1 MPDHEE
7 QRRWLLASI
16 DALEN
21 ELRELRD
28 RTDRVTATLAS
39 ARRQL
44 SGLSPRP
51 GGPRAMTLPAEAG
64 LDAAGK
70 VALFRSLFRGREDVF
85 PRLWVN
91 AKTGKKGYAPACRNE
106 WVRGVCD
113 KPRVRCSDCP
123 GQAFVP
129 VSDDVV
135 LDHLQGRHVIGCY
148 PLLLDETCWFVAVDF
163 DEAQWRADVTAFAR
177 TCTDL
182 GLPVAVERSRSGNG
196 AHAWSFFSAP
206 VRATSARRMASYLLT
221 ETMSRRYE
229 LSMES
234 YDRLFPNQDTMPRG
248 GFGNLIALPLQRGP
262 RNDGNTV
269 FLDPDLDPW
278 PDQWAFLAGLRRLS
292 PGDVEAIA
300 GEAQRNGLVTG
311 VRAVEDEEDDAVL
324 RPWRAQPRKS
334 GPRPIR
340 GPLPEKV
347 HAVLAQ
353 RLFVEK
359 QGLDSSLLD
368 QIQRLAAFQ
377 NPEFFKKQNLRL
389 STALTPRVIS
399 CSEELPR
406 FVSLPRGCVVDLGA
420 LLAAHAI
427 PFELDDERID
437 GDALTL
443 SFRSRLTPRQD
454 EAARALLE
462 HETGVLVSPP
472 GTGKTVIGAWLVAA
486 RSRSTLVLVHRQPLL
501 DQWVEQLSLHL
512 GLDPA
517 EIGRIGGN
525 TRKPNRRIDVAMMQS
540 LVRGE
545 AVDDLVGQYGHVVVD
560 ECHHVPAVSF
570 ERLLSAVRARF
581 VVGLTATAKRRDG
594 HHPILHMQV
603 GPIRCDLG
611 RAAQDSPGELV
622 RTLVVRETS
631 FRGAPTDAK
640 PSIQALYAAL
650 ARDEG
655 RNDMIV
661 ADVTRAL
668 EEGRSPLVLTER
680 RDHLDVLAERLGP
693 ACPNVIVLRGG
704 AGARSRRETLARLR
718 ALPVDEPR
726 LLLATGRY
734 IGEGF
739 DDSRLDTLFL
749 ALPISWRGT
758 LVQYAGR
765 LHRPHAGKLEA
776 RIVDYVDREV
786 PVLARMFERRRTG
799 YRSIGYRESASDSQV
814 VLPSHDGDLGGDR
827 TGDPL
832 ESHKR

>member
-1 MPDHEE
+1 MPDIGE
-7 QRRWLLASI
+7 QRRGLLASI

-28 RTDRVTATLAS
+28 RADRVAALLES
-39 ARRQL
+39 ARRHLQWL
-44 SGLSPRP
+44 DSAAGQPPAATPL
-51 GGPRAMTLPAEAG
+51 AEAG

-113 KPRVRCSDCP
+113 KPRVRCGECP
-123 GQAFVP
+123 AQAFVP

-135 LDHLQGRHVIGCY
+135 LDHLQGRHVVGCY

-163 DEAQWRADVTAFAR
+163 DKAQWQADVTAFAR

-196 AHAWSFFSAP
+196 AHDWFFFSAP
-206 VRATSARRMASYLLT
+206 VKAASARRTASYLLT
-221 ETMSRRYE
+221 ETMSRRHE
-229 LSMES
+229 LAMDS

-248 GFGNLIALPLQRGP
+248 GFGNLIALPLQRGA

-300 GEAQRNGLVTG
+300 AEAQRNGLVTG
-311 VRAVEDEEDDAVL
+311 VRTVEAEEDDAVL

-340 GPLPEKV
+340 GPRPEKV

-359 QGLDSSLLD
+359 QGLGSSLLD
-368 QIQRLAAFQ
+368 QIKRLAAFQ

-399 CSEELPR
+399 CAEELPR
-406 FVSLPRGCVVDLGA
+406 FVSLPRGCVEDLGG

-427 PFELDDERID
+427 PLDLDDERID
-437 GDALTL
+437 GDAVTL
-443 SFRSRLTPRQD
+443 SFRSRLTARQD

-517 EIGRIGGN
+517 EIGRVGGN
-525 TRKPNRRIDVAMMQS
+525 TRKPHGRIDVAMMQS
-540 LVRGE
+540 LVRGDS
-545 AVDDLVGQYGHVVVD
+545 VDELVGRYGHVVVD

-570 ERLLSAVRARF
+570 ERLLSGVRARY

-611 RAAQDSPGELV
+611 RAAQDSHGELA
-622 RTLVVRETS
+622 RTLVVREMS
-631 FRGAPTDAK
+631 FRGSPTDTK
-640 PSIQALYAAL
+640 PSIQALYAPL

-668 EEGRSPLVLTER
+668 EEDRSPLVLTER

-718 ALPVDEPR
+718 ALPPDEPR

-786 PVLARMFERRRTG
+786 PMLARMFERRRTG
-799 YRSIGYRESASDSQV
+799 YRSIGYREAASV
-814 VLPSHDGDLGGDR
+814 RHAVPPSDDGGLAGDR

-832 ESHKR
+832 EAHR

>member
-1 MPDHEE
+1 MPDIEE
-7 QRRWLLASI
+7 QRRGLLASI
-16 DALEN
+16 AALEN

-28 RTDRVTATLAS
+28 RTDRVAALLES

-44 SGLSPRP
+44 QGLDSAAGR
-51 GGPRAMTLPAEAG
+51 PRAISPPADAG
-64 LDAAGK
+64 LNAAGK
-70 VALFRSLFRGREDVF
+70 VTFFRSLFRGREDVF
-85 PRLWVN
+85 PRLWMN

-113 KPRVRCSDCP
+113 KPRVRCGDCP
-123 GQAFVP
+123 AQAFVP
-129 VSDDVV
+129 VSDEVI
-135 LDHLQGRHVIGCY
+135 LDHLQGRHVVGCY
-148 PLLLDETCWFVAVDF
+148 PLLLDERCWFIAVDF
-163 DEAQWRADVTAFAR
+163 DKADWRADVNAFAV
-177 TCTDL
+177 TCSDL
-182 GLPVAVERSRSGNG
+182 GLPAAVERSRSGNG
-196 AHAWSFFSAP
+196 AHAWFFFSAP
-206 VRATSARRMASYLLT
+206 VKAASARRMASFLLT
-221 ETMSRRYE
+221 ETMSRRHE

-269 FLDPDLDPW
+269 FLDADLDPW
-278 PDQWAFLAGLRRLS
+278 PDQWAFLATLRRLS

-300 GEAQRNGLVTG
+300 AEAQRKGLVTG
-311 VRAVEDEEDDAVL
+311 VRTVEDEEDDAIL

-340 GPLPEKV
+340 GARPEKV

-399 CSEELPR
+399 CAEEPPR
-406 FVSLPRGCVVDLGA
+406 FVSLPRGCVEDLGG
-420 LLAAHAI
+420 LLAAHSI
-427 PFELDDERID
+427 PFDLDDERID
-437 GDALTL
+437 GDAVTL
-443 SFRSRLTPRQD
+443 SFRSRLTVRQD
-454 EAARALLE
+454 EAAHALLE
-462 HETGVLVSPP
+462 HDTGVLVSPP

-517 EIGRIGGN
+517 EIGRVGGN
-525 TRKPNRRIDVAMMQS
+525 TRKPNGQIDVAMMQS
-540 LVRGE
+540 LVRGD
-545 AVDDLVGQYGHVVVD
+545 AVDELVGRYGHVVVD

-570 ERLLSAVRARF
+570 ERLLSAVRARY

-603 GPIRCDLG
+603 GPIRCDLR

-622 RTLVVRETS
+622 RNLVVRETS
-631 FRGAPTDAK
+631 FRGSPADAK

-650 ARDEG
+650 ARDDG

-661 ADVTRAL
+661 ADVTQAL

-765 LHRPHAGKLEA
+765 LHRPHAGKVES

-786 PVLARMFERRRTG
+786 PMLARMFERRRTG
-799 YRSIGYRESASDSQV
+799 YRSIGYREAPSDSPF
-814 VLPSHDGDLGGDR
+814 VLPCHDGDLGDR

-832 ESHKR
+832 ESHKW

>member
-1 MPDHEE
+1 
-7 QRRWLLASI
+7 
-16 DALEN
+16 
-21 ELRELRD
+21 
-28 RTDRVTATLAS
+28 
-39 ARRQL
+39 
-44 SGLSPRP
+44 
-51 GGPRAMTLPAEAG
+51 
-64 LDAAGK
+64 
-70 VALFRSLFRGREDVF
+70 
-85 PRLWVN
+85 
-91 AKTGKKGYAPACRNE
+91 
-106 WVRGVCD
+106 
-113 KPRVRCSDCP
+113 
-123 GQAFVP
+123 
-129 VSDDVV
+129 
-135 LDHLQGRHVIGCY
+135 
-148 PLLLDETCWFVAVDF
+148 
-163 DEAQWRADVTAFAR
+163 
-177 TCTDL
+177 
-182 GLPVAVERSRSGNG
+182 
-196 AHAWSFFSAP
+196 
-206 VRATSARRMASYLLT
+206 
-221 ETMSRRYE
+221 
-229 LSMES
+229 
-234 YDRLFPNQDTMPRG
+234 MPRG

-300 GEAQRNGLVTG
+300 AEAQRNGLVTG
-311 VRAVEDEEDDAVL
+311 VRTVKDEEDDAIL

-340 GPLPEKV
+340 GPRPEKV

-399 CSEELPR
+399 CAEELPR
-406 FVSLPRGCVVDLGA
+406 FVSLPRGCVEDLRG
-420 LLAAHAI
+420 LLAAHSI
-427 PFELDDERID
+427 PLDLVEERID
-437 GDALTL
+437 GDAVPL
-443 SFRSRLTPRQD
+443 SFRGRLTPRQD

-462 HETGVLVSPP
+462 YETGVLVSPP

-517 EIGRIGGN
+517 EIGRVGGN
-525 TRKPNRRIDVAMMQS
+525 TRKPNGRIDIAMMQS

-545 AVDDLVGQYGHVVVD
+545 AVTELFGQYGHVVVD

-603 GPIRCDLG
+603 GPIRRDLG
-611 RAAQDSPGELV
+611 RAAQDSPGELAKS
-622 RTLVVRETS
+622 LVVRETA
-631 FRGAPTDAK
+631 FRGSPSDAK
-640 PSIQALYAAL
+640 PSIQALSAAL

-668 EEGRSPLVLTER
+668 EEDRSPLVLTER
-680 RDHLDVLAERLGP
+680 RDHLDVLAGRLGP
-693 ACPNVIVLRGG
+693 ACPNLIVLRGG
-704 AGARSRRETLARLR
+704 AGARTRRETLARLR

-765 LHRPHAGKLEA
+765 LHRPHAGKVEA
-776 RIVDYVDREV
+776 RIVDYVDRGV

-799 YRSIGYRESASDSQV
+799 YRSIGYRESATVGSTLRPND
-814 VLPSHDGDLGGDR
+814 DGDLVAGDR

-832 ESHKR
+832 ESHEW

>member
-7 QRRWLLASI
+7 QRRRLLASI
-16 DALEN
+16 DALEI
-21 ELRELRD
+21 ELRALRD
-28 RTDRVTATLAS
+28 RTDRVTATLES
-39 ARRQL
+39 ARMQL
-44 SGLSPRP
+44 SGLNPGP
-51 GGPRAMTLPAEAG
+51 GGPRAATPPAEAG

-113 KPRVRCSDCP
+113 KPRVRCGDCP
-123 GQAFVP
+123 AQAFVP
-129 VSDDVV
+129 VSDEVI
-135 LDHLQGRHVIGCY
+135 LDHLQGRHVVGCY

-163 DEAQWRADVTAFAR
+163 DKAQWRADVTAFAR

-182 GLPVAVERSRSGNG
+182 GLPVAVERSRSGDG
-196 AHAWSFFSAP
+196 AHAWLFFSAP
-206 VRATSARRMASYLLT
+206 VKAASARRIASFLLT
-221 ETMSRRYE
+221 ETMSRRHE

-292 PGDVEAIA
+292 PSDVEAIA
-300 GEAQRNGLVTG
+300 AEAQRNGLVTG
-311 VRAVEDEEDDAVL
+311 VRTVEDEEDDAIL

-340 GPLPEKV
+340 GPRPEKV

-368 QIQRLAAFQ
+368 QIKRLAAFQ

-399 CSEELPR
+399 CAEELPR
-406 FVSLPRGCVVDLGA
+406 FVSLPRGCVEDLGG
-420 LLAAHAI
+420 LLTAHSI
-427 PFELDDERID
+427 PLDLADERIG
-437 GDALTL
+437 GDAVPL
-443 SFRSRLTPRQD
+443 SFRSRLTVRQD
-454 EAARALLE
+454 EAAHALLE

-501 DQWVEQLSLHL
+501 DQWIEQLSLHL

-517 EIGRIGGN
+517 EIGRVGGN
-525 TRKPNRRIDVAMMQS
+525 ARKPNGRIDVAMMQS
-540 LVRGE
+540 LVRGD
-545 AVDDLVGQYGHVVVD
+545 AVDELVGRYGHVVVD

-570 ERLLSAVRARF
+570 ERLLSAVRARY

-611 RAAQDSPGELV
+611 RAAQDSPGDLV
-622 RTLVVRETS
+622 RTLVVRETP
-631 FRGAPTDAK
+631 FRGSPADAK

-650 ARDEG
+650 ARDER
-655 RNDMIV
+655 RNDRIV

-765 LHRPHAGKLEA
+765 LHRPHAGKVES

-786 PVLARMFERRRTG
+786 PMLARMFERRRTG
-799 YRSIGYRESASDSQV
+799 YRSIGYREAASVSQV

-832 ESHKR
+832 ESHRW

>member
-1 MPDHEE
+1 
-7 QRRWLLASI
+7 
-16 DALEN
+16 
-21 ELRELRD
+21 
-28 RTDRVTATLAS
+28 
-39 ARRQL
+39 
-44 SGLSPRP
+44 
-51 GGPRAMTLPAEAG
+51 
-64 LDAAGK
+64 
-70 VALFRSLFRGREDVF
+70 
-85 PRLWVN
+85 
-91 AKTGKKGYAPACRNE
+91 
-106 WVRGVCD
+106 
-113 KPRVRCSDCP
+113 
-123 GQAFVP
+123 
-129 VSDDVV
+129 
-135 LDHLQGRHVIGCY
+135 
-148 PLLLDETCWFVAVDF
+148 
-163 DEAQWRADVTAFAR
+163 
-177 TCTDL
+177 
-182 GLPVAVERSRSGNG
+182 
-196 AHAWSFFSAP
+196 
-206 VRATSARRMASYLLT
+206 
-221 ETMSRRYE
+221 
-229 LSMES
+229 
-234 YDRLFPNQDTMPRG
+234 MPRG

-292 PGDVEAIA
+292 PGDVEVFAA
-300 GEAQRNGLVTG
+300 EAQRNGLVTG
-311 VRAVEDEEDDAVL
+311 VRTVEDEEDDAII

-340 GPLPEKV
+340 GPRPEKI

-353 RLFVEK
+353 RLYVEK

-399 CSEELPR
+399 CAEELPR
-406 FVSLPRGCVVDLGA
+406 FVSLPRGCVEDFRG
-420 LLAAHAI
+420 LLAAHSI
-427 PFELDDERID
+427 PLDLVDERID
-437 GDALTL
+437 GDAVPL
-443 SFRSRLTPRQD
+443 SFRGRLTARQD

-462 HETGVLVSPP
+462 RETGVLVSPP
-472 GTGKTVIGAWLVAA
+472 GTGKTVIGAWLAAA

-517 EIGRIGGN
+517 DIGRVGGN
-525 TRKPNRRIDVAMMQS
+525 TRKPNGRIDVAMMQS

-560 ECHHVPAVSF
+560 ECHHVPAISF

-581 VVGLTATAKRRDG
+581 VVGLTATARRRDG
-594 HHPILHMQV
+594 HHPILYMQV
-603 GPIRCDLG
+603 GPIRRDLG
-611 RAAQDSPGELV
+611 RAAQDSPGELAKS
-622 RTLVVRETS
+622 LVVRETS
-631 FRGAPTDAK
+631 FRASPSDVK
-640 PSIQALYAAL
+640 PSIQALYVAL
-650 ARDEG
+650 VRDEG
-655 RNDMIV
+655 RNAMIV

-693 ACPNVIVLRGG
+693 ACPNLIVLRGG

-726 LLLATGRY
+726 LLLSTGRY

-765 LHRPHAGKLEA
+765 LHRPHAGKVEA

-786 PVLARMFERRRTG
+786 PMLARMFERRRTG
-799 YRSIGYRESASDSQV
+799 YRSIGYRESASV
-814 VLPSHDGDLGGDR
+814 GHAVLPREDGDFADGR

-832 ESHKR
+832 ESHKW

>member
-1 MPDHEE
+1 MSTPEGRSQALTAALAAIE
-7 QRRWLLASI
+7 AELAELNSRRAE
-16 DALEN
+16 LERRRA
-21 ELRELRD
+21 ELRE
-28 RTDRVTATLAS
+28 
-39 ARRQL
+39 
-44 SGLSPRP
+44 
-51 GGPRAMTLPAEAG
+51 EAG
-64 LDAAGK
+64 RTVPENGPVGAATSVGSSSLDARGK

-91 AKTGKKGYAPACRNE
+91 TKTGKKGYAPACRNE

-113 KPRVRCSDCP
+113 KPRVRCGECLA
-123 GQAFVP
+123 QAFVP

-135 LDHLQGRHVIGCY
+135 LDHLQGRHVVGCY

-163 DEAQWRADVTAFAR
+163 DKAQWRADVTAFAR

-182 GLPVAVERSRSGNG
+182 GLPVAIERSRSGNG
-196 AHAWSFFSAP
+196 AHAWFFFSAP
-206 VRATSARRMASYLLT
+206 VKAASARRMASYLLT
-221 ETMSRRYE
+221 ETMSRRHE
-229 LSMES
+229 LAMES

-278 PDQWAFLAGLRRLS
+278 PDQWAFLTEFRRLT
-292 PGDVEAIA
+292 PVDVEAIA
-300 GEAQRNGLVTG
+300 AEAQRNGLVTG
-311 VRAVEDEEDDAVL
+311 VRAVEDEDDDAVL
-324 RPWRAQPRKS
+324 RPWRALPRRS

-340 GPLPEKV
+340 GPRPEKV

-377 NPEFFKKQNLRL
+377 NPEFWKKQNLRL

-399 CSEELPR
+399 CAEVLPR
-406 FVSLPRGCVVDLGA
+406 FVSLPRGCVEDLGG
-420 LLAAHAI
+420 LLAAHSI
-427 PFELDDERID
+427 PLELEDERFD
-437 GDALTL
+437 GDALPL
-443 SFRSRLTPRQD
+443 SFRGRLTSRQD
-454 EAARALLE
+454 GAAHALLE

-525 TRKPNRRIDVAMMQS
+525 TRKPNGRIDVAMMQS
-540 LVRGE
+540 LVRGDE
-545 AVDDLVGQYGHVVVD
+545 VDDLVGRYGHVVVD
-560 ECHHVPAVSF
+560 ECHHVPSVSF
-570 ERLLSAVRARF
+570 ERLLSAVRARY
-581 VVGLTATAKRRDG
+581 VIGLTATAKRRDG

-611 RAAQDSPGELV
+611 RTAQDPPGELT

-631 FRGAPTDAK
+631 FRGSPTDTK

-650 ARDEG
+650 ARDEA

-668 EEGRSPLVLTER
+668 EEGRTPLVLTER
-680 RDHLDVLAERLGP
+680 RDHLDVLAERLGR
-693 ACPNVIVLRGG
+693 ACPNVVVLRGG
-704 AGARSRRETLARLR
+704 AGVRSRRGTLARLR
-718 ALPVDEPR
+718 ALPLDELR

-765 LHRPHAGKLEA
+765 LHRPHAGKVEA

-786 PVLARMFERRRTG
+786 PVLAGMFEKRKAG
-799 YRSIGYRESASDSQV
+799 YRSIGYREAASV
-814 VLPSHDGDLGGDR
+814 RHTVLPSDGSDHAGDR
-827 TGDPL
+827 IGDPL
-832 ESHKR
+832 ESPKW

>member
-1 MPDHEE
+1 
-7 QRRWLLASI
+7 
-16 DALEN
+16 
-21 ELRELRD
+21 
-28 RTDRVTATLAS
+28 
-39 ARRQL
+39 
-44 SGLSPRP
+44 
-51 GGPRAMTLPAEAG
+51 
-64 LDAAGK
+64 
-70 VALFRSLFRGREDVF
+70 
-85 PRLWVN
+85 
-91 AKTGKKGYAPACRNE
+91 
-106 WVRGVCD
+106 
-113 KPRVRCSDCP
+113 
-123 GQAFVP
+123 
-129 VSDDVV
+129 
-135 LDHLQGRHVIGCY
+135 
-148 PLLLDETCWFVAVDF
+148 
-163 DEAQWRADVTAFAR
+163 
-177 TCTDL
+177 
-182 GLPVAVERSRSGNG
+182 
-196 AHAWSFFSAP
+196 
-206 VRATSARRMASYLLT
+206 MASHLLT
-221 ETMSRRYE
+221 ETMSRRHE
-229 LSMES
+229 LAMAS

-269 FLDPDLDPW
+269 FLDPDLNPW
-278 PDQWAFLAGLRRLS
+278 PNQWTFLARLRRLS

-300 GEAQRNGLVTG
+300 AEAQRNGLVTG
-311 VRAVEDEEDDAVL
+311 VRAVENEDDDAIL
-324 RPWRAQPRKS
+324 RPWRALPRRS

-340 GPLPEKV
+340 GPRPEKV
-347 HAVLAQ
+347 HPVLAQ

-368 QIQRLAAFQ
+368 QIKRLAAFQ

-399 CSEELPR
+399 CAEELPR
-406 FVSLPRGCVVDLGA
+406 FVSLPRGCVEDLGD
-420 LLAAHAI
+420 LLAAHSI
-427 PFELDDERID
+427 PLELEDERIA
-437 GDALTL
+437 GDTLPL
-443 SFRSRLTPRQD
+443 SFRGKLTCRQD
-454 EAARALLE
+454 EAAHALLE
-462 HETGVLVSPP
+462 YDTGVLVSPP

-486 RSRSTLVLVHRQPLL
+486 RSRSVLVLVHRQPLL

-517 EIGRIGGN
+517 EIGRVGGN
-525 TRKPNRRIDVAMMQS
+525 ARKPNGRTDVAMMQS
-540 LVRGE
+540 LVRGD
-545 AVDDLVGQYGHVVVD
+545 AVDEIVGGYGHVVVD

-570 ERLLSAVRARF
+570 ERLLSAVRARY

-611 RAAQDSPGELV
+611 RAAQGSPGDLL
-622 RTLVVRETS
+622 RSLVVRETS
-631 FRGAPTDAK
+631 FRSSPIEANV
-640 PSIQALYAAL
+640 SIQALYAAL

-693 ACPNVIVLRGG
+693 ACPSVIVLRGG
-704 AGARSRRETLARLR
+704 VGARSRRETLARLR
-718 ALPVDEPR
+718 ALPVGEPR

-765 LHRPHAGKLEA
+765 LHRPHAGKVEA
-776 RIVDYVDREV
+776 RIVDYVDRKV
-786 PVLARMFERRRTG
+786 PMLARMFERRRTG
-799 YRSIGYRESASDSQV
+799 YRSIGYREAASVSHT
-814 VLPSHDGDLGGDR
+814 VLTGADGDLAGDR

-832 ESHKR
+832 ESHKS